1 MTSKEIIALVEA
13 EEKRL
18 GVNSPEFLQRHNEIM
33 DLMAKAREGLG
44 ESKRQTR
51 DPRNS
56 FKYTKY

>member
-1 MTSKEIIALVEA
+1 MTNKEIIALVEA

-44 ESKRQTR
+44 ESTRQTKASP
-51 DPRNS
+51 DL
-56 FKYTKY
+56 